1 MLFFLLK
8 TVRLVGWGNVT
19 SQGRVEVFYKGS
31 WGGVCGTNWDIK
43 DAIVVCRQLG
53 FQGALAAVTSTG
65 FPSKK
70 LMYDVHCVGSET
82 SLTNCDHKE
91 SKSSQDCINRAAC
104 VMCMPGTYDNTD
116 NTA

>member
-1 MLFFLLK
+1 MFF
-8 TVRLVGWGNVT
+8 
-19 SQGRVEVFYKGS
+19 KGT
-31 WGGVCGTNWDIK
+31 WGGVCGINWDIK
-43 DAIVVCRQLG
+43 DATVVCRQLG

-70 LMYDVHCVGSET
+70 LIYDVHCVGNET
-82 SLTNCDHKE
+82 SLTNCDHEE
-91 SKSSQDCINRAAC
+91 SKSSHDCLNRAAC